1 MRKKSASPIASL
13 AAATY
18 IVQHYAVEI
27 VQTHIAQQLMYQ
39 SDMVCTLQQT
49 SKLKMCSAGH
59 TLQDSHAAA
68 TFAMCSS
75 MPITSLPRTEPDF
88 FGHFWSSSVQPFAP
102 AAMNCLMVRCT
113 FSTLPPPVA
122 HRPVTFAAGCC
133 IITRSHCR
141 RSTCLNQSR
150 PLDSTIRDTCWR
162 TAACMCLRRRSRESE
177 ECSCIFGWFCVPF
190 LVASAGQR
198 LARPATSPRPA
209 GKHA

>member
-1 MRKKSASPIASL
+1 
-13 AAATY
+13 
-18 IVQHYAVEI
+18 
-27 VQTHIAQQLMYQ
+27 
-39 SDMVCTLQQT
+39 
-49 SKLKMCSAGH
+49 
-59 TLQDSHAAA
+59 
-68 TFAMCSS
+68 MCSS

-122 HRPVTFAAGCC
+122 HKPGVIVRGCYIAYNTLTLQAVHMC
-133 IITRSHCR
+133 ASVEPLRQHGQR
-141 RSTCLNQSR
+141 RMVENCSCACL
-150 PLDSTIRDTCWR
+150 
-162 TAACMCLRRRSRESE
+162 CLRRRSREFE

-198 LARPATSPRPA
+198 LARLATSPRPA